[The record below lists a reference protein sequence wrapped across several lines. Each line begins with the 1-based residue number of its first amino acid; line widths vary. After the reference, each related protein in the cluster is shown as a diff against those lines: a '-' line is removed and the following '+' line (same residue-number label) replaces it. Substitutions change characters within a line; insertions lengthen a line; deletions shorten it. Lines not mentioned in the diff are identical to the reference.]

1 VTTRPNTLGDSSKVD
16 LDTFGADVDEHHL
29 KALVDAPGI
38 SHHLQVI
45 LAGESRLDSKAL
57 SPLKLFLRQTKN
69 LLAGR
74 HGRNSRSARTE
85 RVCECV
91 RVQERDRGENARVSG
106 GKRTLSS
113 SVCTSNDSQSRA
125 AHRPE
130 ADASTP
136 PRASAFCAC
145 SSSSRRRSSAT
156 FALAP
161 AASLCAISSQST
173 SMAVVYYFCSSLP
186 QKERPNT
193 TPGTLPG
200 GDLGHDAYSPGRAG
214 PDSAFLGLG
223 GSGDSIPIAETRT
236 SDASIRR
243 QVRTYPCHRP
253 ADHKSQSWISSPQLK
268 KLQKF
273 HVTLENAP
281 YIVNLFAGNSDSPP
295 SFPRTF
301 CVTVSLLSLGAAF
314 LTDRAHPSE

>member
-1 VTTRPNTLGDSSKVD
+1 LKGTGLLRYINLFFPNQSHRKNAKG
-16 LDTFGADVDEHHL
+16 
-29 KALVDAPGI
+29 APG
-38 SHHLQVI
+38 
-45 LAGESRLDSKAL
+45 G
-57 SPLKLFLRQTKN
+57 FLRQTKN

-74 HGRNSRSARTE
+74 HGRNARSARTE

-91 RVQERDRGENARVSG
+91 RVQERDCGENARVSG

-125 AHRPE
+125 PHRPE

-161 AASLCAISSQST
+161 AASRCAISSQST

-186 QKERPNT
+186 QKERPDT

-200 GDLGHDAYSPGRAG
+200 GDLGHDAYSPGRAVIRG
-214 PDSAFLGLG
+214 NPATAYPLQQIELLAPISC
-223 GSGDSIPIAETRT
+223 GSST
-236 SDASIRR
+236 S
-243 QVRTYPCHRP
+243 
-253 ADHKSQSWISSPQLK
+253 
-268 KLQKF
+268 
-273 HVTLENAP
+273 
-281 YIVNLFAGNSDSPP
+281 
-295 SFPRTF
+295 
-301 CVTVSLLSLGAAF
+301 
-314 LTDRAHPSE
+314 